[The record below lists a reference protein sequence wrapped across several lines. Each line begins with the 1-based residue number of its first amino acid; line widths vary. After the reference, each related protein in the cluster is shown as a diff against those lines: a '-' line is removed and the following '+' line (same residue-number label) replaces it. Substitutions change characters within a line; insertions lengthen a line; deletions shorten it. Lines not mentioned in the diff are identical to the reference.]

1 MALGEHATFEF
12 NRFLMDYRLPNAM
25 TITCE
30 TDEEALNFFE
40 FLKEADEFDNDLLI
54 SMERIR
60 DIFMDSE
67 NWINFY
73 CHNSPHNDR
82 LLLDVVSDEGC
93 ESETFPSDYYYKDVV
108 FIAQQGMEI
117 SKVDL
122 LDFLKG

>member
-12 NRFLMDYRLPNAM
+12 NRFLMDYRSPNAM

-54 SMERIR
+54 SRERIE
-60 DIFMDSE
+60 DMLMDSE

-73 CHNSPHNDR
+73 CHNSPYNDR
-82 LLLDVVSDEGC
+82 LLLDVTSDEGC
-93 ESETFPSDYYYKDVV
+93 EGETFASDYYYKDIV
-108 FIAQQGMEI
+108 FVAQQGMEI

>member
-12 NRFLMDYRLPNAM
+12 NRFLMDYRSYNAM
-25 TITCE
+25 TVTCE
-30 TDEEALNFFE
+30 TDEEAFNFFE

-54 SMERIR
+54 SWERIY
-60 DIFMDSE
+60 DIFIDSD

-73 CHNSPHNDR
+73 CHRNPHNDQ

-93 ESETFPSDYYYKDVV
+93 EGETFASDYYYKDIV
-108 FIAQQGMEI
+108 FVAQQGMEI